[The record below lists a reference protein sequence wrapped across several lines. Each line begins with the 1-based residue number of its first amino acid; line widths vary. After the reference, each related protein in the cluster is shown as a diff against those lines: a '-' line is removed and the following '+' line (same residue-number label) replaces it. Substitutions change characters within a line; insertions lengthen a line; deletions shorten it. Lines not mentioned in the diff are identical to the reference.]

1 MSHGPDDVEAANLCL
16 TSCFFSLAGGKLE
29 KHRDNDEWVL
39 VVETCHQCECH
50 RQEWLRHDPQDYRPV
65 QSSCVQ
71 RRDVTTSKCLPW
83 VVRDILRIIE
93 VP

>member
-1 MSHGPDDVEAANLCL
+1 M
-16 TSCFFSLAGGKLE
+16 E

-65 QSSCVQ
+65 QSSCVLRQ
-71 RRDVTTSKCLPW
+71 
-83 VVRDILRIIE
+83 VVSASNMPAWDISRIIE
-93 VP
+93 VPYFEY